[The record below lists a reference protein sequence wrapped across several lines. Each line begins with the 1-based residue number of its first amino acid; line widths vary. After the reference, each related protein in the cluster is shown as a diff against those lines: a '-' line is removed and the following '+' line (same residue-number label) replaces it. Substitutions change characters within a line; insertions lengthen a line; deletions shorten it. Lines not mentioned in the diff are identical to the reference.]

1 MSQSSQLIDAL
12 KLELRR
18 QRITYKQVA
27 QTLELSEASVKR
39 LFAGRFFTLERLER
53 ICQLLNMS
61 FSDLVRQAEKKVAL
75 TNELT
80 LEQEREIVSDIKLLL
95 MAYLLVNHV
104 GFGEIIE
111 TYDISET
118 EGIRLL
124 ARLDRMKIIE
134 LQPGNRVR
142 LLISPNFN
150 WLANGPIQSFFET
163 RIQSDFFD
171 SSFNGPGEIRVFLS
185 GMLSRDA
192 NAQTIR
198 RIQHLASELNELIA
212 ESRSLPS
219 EQCFG
224 TSLLIAMRPWEV
236 QVFENLRRSES
247 SKVF

>member
-27 QTLELSEASVKR
+27 QALELSEASVKR
-39 LFAGRFFTLERLER
+39 LFAGRFFTLERLDR
-53 ICQLLNMS
+53 ICELMNMS
-61 FSDLVRQAEKKVAL
+61 FSDLVRQVEKELAL

-95 MAYLLVNHV
+95 MAYLLINHID
-104 GFGEIIE
+104 FAEIIE
-111 TYDISET
+111 TYEISET

-142 LLISPNFN
+142 LLISPNFT
-150 WLANGPIQSFFET
+150 WLPNGPIQSFFET

-171 SSFNGPGEIRVFLS
+171 ASFNGPGEIRVFLS
-185 GMLSRDA
+185 GMLSREA

-198 RIQHLASELNELIA
+198 RIQHLARELNELIA
-212 ESRSLPS
+212 ESKSLPS

-236 QVFENLRRSES
+236 QVFEELRRKQSA
-247 SKVF
+247 KVF

>member
-12 KLELRR
+12 KQELRR

-27 QTLELSEASVKR
+27 QALDLSEASVKR
-39 LFAGRFFTLERLER
+39 LFAGRFITLERLER
-53 ICQLLNMS
+53 ICELINMS
-61 FSDLVRQAEKKVAL
+61 FSDLVRQMEKEVVL

-95 MAYLLVNHV
+95 MAYLLINHIE
-104 GFGEIIE
+104 FAEIIE

-142 LLISPNFN
+142 LLISPNFA
-150 WLANGPIQSFFET
+150 WLPGGPIQAFFET
-163 RIQSDFFD
+163 KIQSEFFD
-171 SSFNGPGEIRVFLS
+171 ASFNGPGEIRVFLS
-185 GMLSRDA
+185 GMLSREG
-192 NAQTIR
+192 NSHTIR
-198 RIQHLASELNELIA
+198 RIQHLARELNELVV

-219 EQCFG
+219 DQCFG

-236 QVFENLRRSES
+236 QVFSDLRRVES
-247 SKVF
+247 DKAF

>member
-61 FSDLVRQAEKKVAL
+61 FSDLVRQAEKEVAL

-104 GFGEIIE
+104 DFVEIIE

-134 LQPGNRVR
+134 LQPGNRAR
-142 LLISPNFN
+142 LLISPNFT

-171 SSFNGPGEIRVFLS
+171 ASFNGPGEIRVFLS

-212 ESRSLPS
+212 ESRSVPS
-219 EQCFG
+219 GQCFG

-236 QVFENLRRSES
+236 QVFEDLRRGES

>member
-1 MSQSSQLIDAL
+1 MSQSSQLIDTL

-27 QTLELSEASVKR
+27 QALELSEASVKR
-39 LFAGRFFTLERLER
+39 LFAGRFFTLERLDR
-53 ICQLLNMS
+53 ICELMNMS
-61 FSDLVRQAEKKVAL
+61 FSDLVLQVEKGIAL

-95 MAYLLVNHV
+95 MAYLLINKHD
-104 GFGEIIE
+104 FAEIIE
-111 TYDISET
+111 TYEISET

-142 LLISPNFN
+142 LLVSPNFA
-150 WLANGPIQSFFET
+150 WLAKGPIQSFFET
-163 RIQSDFFD
+163 KIQSEFFD
-171 SSFNGPGEIRVFLS
+171 ASFTGPGEIRVFLS
-185 GMLSRDA
+185 GTLSREA

-198 RIQHLASELNELIA
+198 RIQHLSRELNELIT
-212 ESRSLPS
+212 ESKSLPP

-236 QVFENLRRSES
+236 QAFEDLRRTQSN
-247 SKVF
+247 KVF